1 MTSPR
6 SAAAAV
12 PVGDVVAIAVVV
24 LVGVLPFP
32 DEDFH
37 TRGLLVLI
45 ALVPV
50 AVLPL
55 RRRRPILALGVSV
68 LCTVAV
74 ALAGTMAPGALVA
87 VMITA
92 FSVTNRTRRA
102 VGLACV
108 GAAALV
114 VFLVSAVPF
123 DGEYF
128 DPGATQFVTLVVL
141 AGALGD
147 ATRSRRE
154 ALAAVTE
161 RAERAEQGRD
171 AEARRRVVEERVRI
185 ARDLHDVVAHQI
197 SVISLSAGVASSSLE
212 TRPERAREA
221 LTTIRSASRTVL
233 ADIGGLMALL
243 RAEDDGERQSL
254 HPQAGLDQLDA
265 LVARFAE
272 VGLRVD
278 LRLAPEAPALS
289 PASDHVAYLA
299 LQEGLTNAHKHG
311 TGECA
316 VVDVRARDG
325 ALVLTVTSPLRAGD
339 AGVAPSGH
347 GLRGVRERVASVRG
361 RVATSSADGQ
371 FRLDVEL
378 PVDRSATPAALAA
391 SAATAVPAAP
401 VAPGVAVAPATT
413 EGPAPLAA
421 NEVLR

>member
-1 MTSPR
+1 MSSPR

-24 LVGVLPFP
+24 LFGVLPFP
-32 DEDFH
+32 DEDFR

-45 ALVPV
+45 ALVPA
-50 AVLPL
+50 AVMPL
-55 RRRRPILALGVSV
+55 RRRRPIVSLGVSV
-68 LCTVAV
+68 VCTVAV

-92 FSVTNRTRRA
+92 FSVANRTRRT

-108 GAAALV
+108 GVAALV

-141 AGALGD
+141 AGAMGD

-171 AEARRRVVEERVRI
+171 EEARRRVVEERVRI

-243 RAEDDGERQSL
+243 RAEGGGERQDL

-265 LVARFAE
+265 LVARFAD
-272 VGLRVD
+272 VGLHVD
-278 LRLAPEAPALS
+278 VRREPGSGALS

-311 TGECA
+311 AGDRA
-316 VVDVRARDG
+316 VVDVRLRDG
-325 ALVLTVTSPLRAGD
+325 MLVLMVTSPLRAG
-339 AGVAPSGH
+339 AAEVPASGH
-347 GLRGVRERVASVRG
+347 GLRGLRERVASVRG
-361 RVATSSADGQ
+361 RVGTTSEDGE
-371 FRLDVEL
+371 FRLVIE
-378 PVDRSATPAALAA
+378 
-391 SAATAVPAAP
+391 VPAERTP
-401 VAPGVAVAPATT
+401 V
-413 EGPAPLAA
+413 PAPSEAQ
-421 NEVLR
+421 R

>member
-6 SAAAAV
+6 SSAAAV

-24 LVGVLPFP
+24 LFGVLPFP
-32 DEDFH
+32 DEDFR

-50 AVLPL
+50 AVVPL
-55 RRRRPILALGVSV
+55 RRRRPIVSLGVSV

-92 FSVTNRTRRA
+92 FSVANRTRRT

-108 GAAALV
+108 GMAALV

-141 AGALGD
+141 AGAMGD

-171 AEARRRVVEERVRI
+171 DEARRRVVEERVRI

-243 RAEDDGERQSL
+243 RAEGDGERQSL

-265 LVARFAE
+265 LVARFAD
-272 VGLRVD
+272 VGLHVD
-278 LRLAPEAPALS
+278 LRRGPGSGALS

-311 TGECA
+311 AGDRA
-316 VVDVRARDG
+316 VVEVRHRDG
-325 ALVLTVTSPLRAGD
+325 VLALTVTSPLRV
-339 AGVAPSGH
+339 GVAEVLTGGH
-347 GLRGVRERVASVRG
+347 GLRGLRERVASVRG
-361 RVATSSADGQ
+361 RVETSSADGE
-371 FRLDVEL
+371 FRLDIEM
-378 PVDRSATPAALAA
+378 PAERTAGIAA
-391 SAATAVPAAP
+391 S
-401 VAPGVAVAPATT
+401 GSQ
-413 EGPAPLAA
+413 
-421 NEVLR
+421 R